1 MHTFIIMQRQLLQKA
16 IKSNIFKAHISQNGS
31 LQKGFTLIE
40 LMIVVA
46 IIGILATIAM
56 PSYTDYVLRGRA
68 AEATSTLANARVQI
82 EQYFQ
87 DNRTYV
93 GFLTCPPNG
102 QFFTYN
108 CALAANAYMLT
119 ANGIAGQNMAGFT
132 FAIDQNNLRT
142 STFQGV
148 TPAPNTC
155 WLTKKSTTC

>member
-1 MHTFIIMQRQLLQKA
+1 MHTFIKMHRQLLQKA
-16 IKSNIFKAHISQNGS
+16 IKSSILKAYISQKRS

-40 LMIVVA
+40 VMIVVA
-46 IIGILATIAM
+46 IIGILATIAI
-56 PSYTDYVLRGRA
+56 PNYTDYVLRSRA

-82 EQYFQ
+82 EQLFQ
-87 DNRTYV
+87 DNRSYAA
-93 GFLTCPPNG
+93 FICPLAG
-102 QFFTYN
+102 QYFVYN
-108 CALAANAYMLT
+108 CALAANAYTLT
-119 ANGIAGQNMAGFT
+119 ANGIAAQNMGGFT